1 MKKEL
6 KEKLS
11 YWIETFIYI
20 GGLAFGFSMLV
31 GGFYALYTIIRA
43 LIG

>member
-6 KEKLS
+6 KAKLG
-11 YWIETFIYI
+11 YWIETLFYTA
-20 GGLAFGFSMLV
+20 GLVFGFSMLV

-43 LIG
+43 IIG